1 MNAIQNWNNNIQN
14 WMILLWL
21 VLIFLWVPL
30 TRLEWLV
37 VRVMEQE
44 GESSCLNT
52 GDTVKNILSIVMI
65 LMIVDCYPRQEGT
78 CALRI
83 RRIHS
88 LRCSR
93 SLKTPG
99 EVFIIIIIG
108 IIIMAL
114 VMAMMMMT
122 KIMTDKWWRLRK
134 LWSWFMIIQ
143 YRGHAKEHLFFI
155 KSLMTGKKMC

>member
-1 MNAIQNWNNNIQN
+1 MTCGASDGAG
-14 WMILLWL
+14 
-21 VLIFLWVPL
+21 
-30 TRLEWLV
+30 RG
-37 VRVMEQE
+37 EQLPQH
-44 GESSCLNT
+44 G
-52 GDTVKNILSIVMI
+52 GHWKMHYHVKNILSIVMI
-65 LMIVDCYPRQEGT
+65 LMIVDCYSRQEGT

-122 KIMTDKWWRLRK
+122 KITTD
-134 LWSWFMIIQ
+134 Q
-143 YRGHAKEHLFFI
+143 
-155 KSLMTGKKMC
+155 